1 MPTSRA
7 KSAPGGASRSKQSG
21 AASRSKASGAK
32 SSSSRSSSAGKPQ
45 TRAQAHARPQS
56 RAKSPSTS
64 QPDTA
69 PAPRRAIWKGAISF
83 GLVHVPVALY
93 PATRD
98 EDVDFDW
105 LDKRTLDPVGYK
117 RINKRT
123 GREIDKEQI
132 VKGVKQENGDYVVL
146 SDDEIRQAYPATTQT
161 INIETFVPAEQIS
174 FVYLER
180 PYYLAPVGKTAK
192 VYALLREAMAQAGL
206 IAVARLVIHSK
217 EHLAALLPAGPALM
231 IGLMRWANEIRPAQ
245 DLDLPDEGV
254 SANGIKPAELKM
266 ARQLIEEM
274 TADWRPQ
281 DYQDEFTVAIRK
293 LIDHKVKAGEAQSV
307 EPLEEAPAHAE
318 GNVVDLTD
326 LLKRSLGGGKK
337 PAKRA

>member
-1 MPTSRA
+1 MPTSAPRSAARSSKTGGSKSSASSRA
-7 KSAPGGASRSKQSG
+7 SAAKRAGRPGTSSRKG
-21 AASRSKASGAK
+21 AAAAV
-32 SSSSRSSSAGKPQ
+32 
-45 TRAQAHARPQS
+45 ARTGTT
-56 RAKSPSTS
+56 A
-64 QPDTA
+64 DAA

-98 EDVDFDW
+98 EEVDFDW

-123 GREIDKEQI
+123 GREIDKAQI
-132 VKGVKQENGDYVVL
+132 VKGVKQDNGDYVVL
-146 SDDEIRQAYPATTQT
+146 SEDEIRQAYPATTQT

-231 IGLMRWANEIRPAQ
+231 IGLMRWANEIRPAH

-254 SANGIKPAELKM
+254 SAHGIKPAELKM
-266 ARQLIEEM
+266 AQQLIQEM

-293 LIDHKVKAGEAQSV
+293 LIDRKVKAGEAQTV
-307 EPLEEAPAHAE
+307 EPLEEVPTQDQ
-318 GNVVDLTD
+318 GNVVDLTE

>member
-1 MPTSRA
+1 MPTSAPR
-7 KSAPGGASRSKQSG
+7 SAARS
-21 AASRSKASGAK
+21 SKAGGSK
-32 SSSSRSSSAGKPQ
+32 SSASPRASAAKRAGRPGTSSRKGAPAAGSSSGTA
-45 TRAQAHARPQS
+45 ADA
-56 RAKSPSTS
+56 
-64 QPDTA
+64 A

-83 GLVHVPVALY
+83 GLIHVPVALY

-98 EDVDFDW
+98 EAVDFDW

-123 GREIDKEQI
+123 GREIDKAQI
-132 VKGVKQENGDYVVL
+132 VKGVKQDNGDYVVL

-161 INIETFVPAEQIS
+161 IAIETFVPAEQIS

-231 IGLMRWANEIRPAQ
+231 IGLMRWGSEIRPAQ
-245 DLDLPDEGV
+245 DLDLPHEGV

-266 ARQLIEEM
+266 AKQLIEEM
-274 TADWRPQ
+274 TDDWRPQ
-281 DYQDEFTVAIRK
+281 DYQDEFTTAIRK
-293 LIDHKVKAGEAQSV
+293 LIDRKVKAGEAQSV
-307 EPLEEAPAHAE
+307 EPLEEAPSQDR

-326 LLKRSLGGGKK
+326 LLKRSLGGRKK
-337 PAKRA
+337 PPKRA

>member
-7 KSAPGGASRSKQSG
+7 KSAPKPAPRPAAKPAAKSG
-21 AASRSKASGAK
+21 AGSASGSKASGAARA
-32 SSSSRSSSAGKPQ
+32 RSQ
-45 TRAQAHARPQS
+45 PQS
-56 RAKSPSTS
+56 RAKSTARA
-64 QPDTA
+64 QPDAA

-98 EDVDFDW
+98 EEVDFDW

-123 GREIDKEQI
+123 GREISKEQI
-132 VKGVKQENGDYVVL
+132 VKGVKQESGDYVVL

-231 IGLMRWANEIRPAQ
+231 VGLMRWANEIRPAQ

-254 SANGIKPAELKM
+254 GAHGIKPAELKM

-293 LIDHKVKAGEAQSV
+293 LIAHKVKAGEAQSV
-307 EPLEEAPAHAE
+307 EPLEETPAQAE

-326 LLKRSLGGGKK
+326 LLKRSLGGGRK

>member
-7 KSAPGGASRSKQSG
+7 RTSSDSKTTPASKSSRTSSRTTAKNTSKSAGT
-21 AASRSKASGAK
+21 GAK
-32 SSSSRSSSAGKPQ
+32 GRSSRSSKSSASA
-45 TRAQAHARPQS
+45 TA
-56 RAKSPSTS
+56 
-64 QPDTA
+64 PDAA

-98 EDVDFDW
+98 ESVDFDW

-161 INIETFVPAEQIS
+161 IAIETFVPADQIS

-192 VYALLREAMAQAGL
+192 VYALLREAMSQAGL

-217 EHLAALLPAGPALM
+217 EHLAALLPAGPSLM
-231 IGLMRWANEIRPAQ
+231 VGLMRWASEIRPAE
-245 DLDLPDEGV
+245 DLDLPAEGV
-254 SANGIKPAELKM
+254 NANGIKPAELKM

-274 TADWRPQ
+274 TADFEPHN
-281 DYQDEFTVAIRK
+281 YQDEFAVAIRT
-293 LIDHKVKAGEAQSV
+293 LIDRKVKAGEAQSV
-307 EPLEEAPAHAE
+307 EPLEEAPAEAS
-318 GNVVDLTD
+318 GNVVDLAD
-326 LLKRSLGGGKK
+326 LLKRSLGGGRK